1 MITKNICPVHH
12 YRYTGAR
19 CPICEKERINNM
31 VRRFVPKEP
40 VIEEVE
46 EPSKDLDWNDLADK
60 FNIKGL

>member
-1 MITKNICPVHH
+1 
-12 YRYTGAR
+12 
-19 CPICEKERINNM
+19 M

-40 VIEEVE
+40 VIEEAE

>member
-1 MITKNICPVHH
+1 MITKSICPVHH

-46 EPSKDLDWNDLADK
+46 EASKDLDWNDLADK